1 MALAAQA
8 AAIRW
13 LMARNVKARQAVAGM
28 DGHTPPERR
37 SASAAVTAEQ
47 TIRLPTGRTLQL
59 EARRRR
65 GKQTCTMQPAGRGL
79 ARRRHCSRVRVI
91 ALGA

>member
-1 MALAAQA
+1 MALAAQE

-65 GKQTCTMQPAGRGL
+65 GKHAPCNPPAEDW
-79 ARRRHCSRVRVI
+79 RV
-91 ALGA
+91 AATAAAFA